1 MIFRTF
7 VPHFNEFDSAKQQIK
22 VSKAQHIVRKLAHFS
37 IYASLGFFISLA
49 FGKRKFL
56 SRMTLEAGP
65 EEGSYYINNTYNTD
79 GESTH
84 PGYIK
89 ANVEDGSLTI
99 ATEKDE
105 YCVWKFLTEEEF
117 DALATRISSVEK
129 QPATQAIFNIAGQQ
143 IKALQKGLNIVNGK
157 KIMVK

>member
-1 MIFRTF
+1 
-7 VPHFNEFDSAKQQIK
+7 
-22 VSKAQHIVRKLAHFS
+22 
-37 IYASLGFFISLA
+37 
-49 FGKRKFL
+49 
-56 SRMTLEAGP
+56 
-65 EEGSYYINNTYNTD
+65 
-79 GESTH
+79 
-84 PGYIK
+84 
-89 ANVEDGSLTI
+89 LTI